1 MGYSTGPMIRGKIL
15 SRALLS
21 VALLAL
27 PSVSAAQSASDK
39 AAAEALFD
47 EGVTLLKQ
55 GKFQEASQR
64 LEASQRIDPGI
75 GTLLYLAEAYEKL
88 GRTASAW
95 ATFREAASQAKAEG
109 QTDRANIGAERAAR
123 LTPKL
128 SRLTLTLAPEIQ
140 GIEGLEILD
149 HGKPIQQALWGS
161 ALPVDPGEHK
171 IEARAPGYEPYNT
184 SLTIAGD
191 AQNASATV
199 KALTKSATAPAAPP
213 ANEPTPAARVSTSGS
228 APIAPAADPDRG
240 SFQRTTGLVVAGVG
254 VVGLGVASFFGIQAL
269 TKNDEALDKD
279 CDGATCPDQ
288 DGVNATND
296 ALDAANIS
304 NIAFIAGGVCI
315 LGGAALYFT
324 APEPDE
330 KTASLGTT
338 GRGFVTPRLERLE
351 VRPTVG
357 GAALGLGGSF

>member
-1 MGYSTGPMIRGKIL
+1 MIRGKIL
-15 SRALLS
+15 TRVLLS
-21 VALLAL
+21 AALLAL
-27 PSVSAAQSASDK
+27 PGVSAAQSASDK

-55 GKFQEASQR
+55 GKLQEASQR

-95 ATFREAASQAKAEG
+95 ATFREAASQAQAEG
-109 QTDRANIGAERAAR
+109 QADRANIGAERAAR

-128 SRLTLTLAPEIQ
+128 SRLTLNLAEENQ
-140 GIEGLEILD
+140 GIAGLELLD
-149 HGKPIQQALWGS
+149 NGKPIQQALWGT

-171 IEARAPGYEPYNT
+171 IEARAPGYEPYTT
-184 SLTIAGD
+184 SITISGD
-191 AQNASATV
+191 AQSASASV
-199 KALTKSATAPAAPP
+199 PLLKKSAAPAAPP
-213 ANEPTPAARVSTSGS
+213 PSSEPVPAATGSTSTS
-228 APIAPAADPDRG
+228 PLAPADPSRG
-240 SFQRTTGLVVAGVG
+240 NFQRTAGVVLAGVG
-254 VVGLGVASFFGIQAL
+254 VVGLGVGGFFGIQAL
-269 TKNDEALDKD
+269 SKNDEALDKD

-288 DGVNATND
+288 SGVDATND

-304 NIAFIAGGVCI
+304 NIAFIAGGVCV

-330 KTASLGTT
+330 KTASLPS
-338 GRGFVTPRLERLE
+338 RGFAAPRLERLD

>member
-1 MGYSTGPMIRGKIL
+1 MIRGKIL
-15 SRALLS
+15 PGALLS
-21 VALLAL
+21 AALLAL

-47 EGVTLLKQ
+47 DGVTLLKA
-55 GKFQEASQR
+55 GKYQEASQR

-109 QTDRANIGAERAAR
+109 QTDRASIGAERAAR

-128 SRLTLTLAPEIQ
+128 SRLTLTLAPETQNIA
-140 GIEGLEILD
+140 GLEILD
-149 HGKPIQQALWGS
+149 NGKPIQQALWGS

-191 AQNASATV
+191 AQNASAPIP
-199 KALTKSATAPAAPP
+199 ALTKNATAPAAPAP
-213 ANEPTPAARVSTSGS
+213 SEPEPPSAAVSTSS
-228 APIAPAADPDRG
+228 PEPLALDPNRG
-240 SFQRTTGLVVAGVG
+240 SFQRTAGIVVAGVG
-254 VVGLGVASFFGIQAL
+254 VVGLGVGTFFGLQAL
-269 TKNDEALDKD
+269 NKNDEALDKN

-304 NIAFIAGGVCI
+304 NIAFIAGGVCV

-324 APEPDE
+324 APDPEE
-330 KTASLGTT
+330 KVASLPA
-338 GRGFVTPRLERLE
+338 RGFPTPRLERLE
-351 VRPTVG
+351 MRPTVG